1 MVTPTQAEV
10 IAELQR
16 LCREELELERTLAPS
31 DRLEGDLQLDSMG
44 LIVVVVGV
52 ENRFRIKL
60 TETDS
65 EEVKTVGDLAELV
78 VRRSVEAT
86 R

>member
-16 LCREELELERTLAPS
+16 LCREELELERTLAAS

-44 LIVVVVGV
+44 LIVVVVGM

-65 EEVKTVGDLAELV
+65 EAVRTVGDLADLV
-78 VRRSVEAT
+78 VRRSLEAA
-86 R
+86 